1 MKSKTII
8 KDAFILFAITVISGL
23 ILGGVH
29 ELTKD
34 IIANS
39 SNSAYMEAYKTVFP
53 DAAEFKEDDKL
64 TEAIKK
70 TNEELLS
77 QDYGNVGIDQALQV
91 IDKNGATMGY
101 LVTSHSNDSYDG
113 VVKILV
119 GVNEDKTI
127 KGIEMLEL
135 NDTPGLGQRAEEP
148 EFKGQFAGKSGE
160 SLTVTKSGN
169 AGDAEINAISGA
181 TITSR
186 AVTNAVNAVLYLV
199 SHNMDQ

>member
-34 IIANS
+34 IIAES

-53 DAAEFKEDDKL
+53 DAAEFKEDDKM
-64 TEAIKK
+64 TEAVKK
-70 TNEELLS
+70 TNEELPS
-77 QDYGNVGIDQALQV
+77 KDYGNVGIDQALQV
-91 IDKNGATMGY
+91 IDKNGAIMGY

-199 SHNMDQ
+199 SQNVDQ

>member
-1 MKSKTII
+1 MKSKLII

-34 IIANS
+34 VIAKS
-39 SNSAYMEAYKTVFP
+39 SNSAYMEAYKAVFP

-64 TEAIKK
+64 TEALKK
-70 TNEELLS
+70 TNEELPTK
-77 QDYGNVGIDQALQV
+77 DYGNVGLDQALQA
-91 IDKNGATMGY
+91 IDKDGTILGY
-101 LVTSHSNDSYDG
+101 LITSHSNDSYDG
-113 VVKILV
+113 LVKILV
-119 GVNEDKTI
+119 GVKEDKTLT
-127 KGIEMLEL
+127 GIEILEL

-148 EFKGQFAGKSGE
+148 EFKGQYAGKSGE

-199 SHNMDQ
+199 SHNLDQ

>member
-64 TEAIKK
+64 TEALKK
-70 TNEELLS
+70 TNEELPS

-91 IDKNGATMGY
+91 IDKSGATMGY

-113 VVKILV
+113 LVKILV

-169 AGDAEINAISGA
+169 ASDAEINAISGA

-186 AVTNAVNAVLYLV
+186 AVPNAVNAVLYLV
-199 SHNMDQ
+199 SHNVDQ

>member
-1 MKSKTII
+1 MKNKTII

-34 IIANS
+34 IIAKS

-64 TEAIKK
+64 TEAMKK
-70 TNEELLS
+70 TNEELPS
-77 QDYGNVGIDQALQV
+77 KDYGNVGIDQALQV
-91 IDKNGATMGY
+91 IDKNGAVMGY

-119 GVNEDKTI
+119 GVNEDKTL

-199 SHNMDQ
+199 SHNVNQ

>member
-34 IIANS
+34 IIAES

-64 TEAIKK
+64 KEALKK
-70 TNEELLS
+70 TNEELPT

-91 IDKNGATMGY
+91 IDKNGAIMGY

-113 VVKILV
+113 MVKILV

-148 EFKGQFAGKSGE
+148 EFKGQFSGKSGE
-160 SLTVTKSGN
+160 SLTVIKSGN

-199 SHNMDQ
+199 SHNVDQ

>member
-1 MKSKTII
+1 MKQGRIL
-8 KDAFILFAITVISGL
+8 KDALILFTITVISGL

-34 IIANS
+34 TINNS
-39 SNSAYMEAYKTVFP
+39 SISAHLEAYKTVFP
-53 DAAEFKEDDKL
+53 DAADFKADDKL
-64 TEAIKK
+64 TDALKK
-70 TNEELLS
+70 SNEELPS
-77 QDYGNVGIDQALQV
+77 QNYGNVGLDQALQAV
-91 IDKNGATMGY
+91 DKSGSVLGY
-101 LVTSHSNDSYDG
+101 VVTSHSSDSYDG
-113 VVKILV
+113 LVQILV
-119 GVNEDKTI
+119 GINADKTI

-169 AGDAEINAISGA
+169 AGEGEINAISGA

-186 AVTNAVNAVLYLV
+186 AVTNAVNAALYLMYQNV
-199 SHNMDQ
+199 DQ

>member
-34 IIANS
+34 IIAES

-64 TEAIKK
+64 KEALKK
-70 TNEELLS
+70 TNEELPT

-91 IDKNGATMGY
+91 IDKNGAIIGY
-101 LVTSHSNDSYDG
+101 LVTSHSDDSYDG

-148 EFKGQFAGKSGE
+148 EFKGQYSGKSGE
-160 SLTVTKSGN
+160 SLTVIKSGN

-199 SHNMDQ
+199 SHNVDQ

>member
-34 IIANS
+34 IIAKS

-53 DAAEFKEDDKL
+53 DAAEFKEDDKM
-64 TEAIKK
+64 TEAVKK
-70 TNEELLS
+70 TNEELPS
-77 QDYGNVGIDQALQV
+77 KDYGNVGIDQALQV
-91 IDKNGATMGY
+91 IDKNGAIMGY

-199 SHNMDQ
+199 SQNVDQ

>member
-1 MKSKTII
+1 MKSKLII

-34 IIANS
+34 VIAKS
-39 SNSAYMEAYKTVFP
+39 SNSAYMEAYKAVFP

-64 TEAIKK
+64 TEALKK
-70 TNEELLS
+70 TNEELPT
-77 QDYGNVGIDQALQV
+77 QDYGNVGLDQAMQA
-91 IDKNGATMGY
+91 IDKDGAIMGY
-101 LVTSHSNDSYDG
+101 LITSHSNDSYDG
-113 VVKILV
+113 LVKILV
-119 GVNEDKTI
+119 GVKEDKTLT
-127 KGIEMLEL
+127 GIEILEL
-135 NDTPGLGQRAEEP
+135 NDTPGLGQRVEEP
-148 EFKGQFAGKSGE
+148 EFKGQYAGKSGE
-160 SLTVTKSGN
+160 SLTVIKSGN

-199 SHNMDQ
+199 SHNLDQ

>member
-64 TEAIKK
+64 TEVLKK

-91 IDKNGATMGY
+91 IDKNGAIMGY

-113 VVKILV
+113 MVKILV
-119 GVNEDKTI
+119 GVNEDKTL

-148 EFKGQFAGKSGE
+148 EFKGQFSGKSGE
-160 SLTVTKSGN
+160 SLTVIKSGN

-199 SHNMDQ
+199 SHNVDQ